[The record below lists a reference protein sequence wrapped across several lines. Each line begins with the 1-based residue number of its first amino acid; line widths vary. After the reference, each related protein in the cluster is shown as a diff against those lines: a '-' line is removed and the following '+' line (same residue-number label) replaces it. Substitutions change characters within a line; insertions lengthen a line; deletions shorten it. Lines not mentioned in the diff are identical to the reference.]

1 MMISH
6 EALDLWLD
14 LNGIVQAVVSKY
26 KSLNVVSSAFD
37 LERTMASEMYN
48 DFVTLMIEKNMQHVL
63 YNNKIMLLLEHVLKV
78 EYTDKQLHVLQLFS
92 LCNDV
97 KKIDFSMF
105 NDRNIFWIGS
115 KISKNNNILIGINAI
130 TGTYNLSSDIG
141 INAATKSWIGSLMD
155 DVLHFVT
162 DVTDILSDENV
173 DTVDTVDI
181 WPIITQEIKK

>member
-105 NDRNIFWIGS
+105 NDHNIFWIGS

-162 DVTDILSDENV
+162 DVTDILSDENI